1 MITDE
6 MTRGHHAALPLV
18 HLARHGETQ
27 WSRTGQHTGRT
38 DLPLTDGGIA
48 AAQSLGA
55 RLRSLQ
61 VERVFTSPLLRA
73 RQTCELAGFNEVAEV
88 DADLL
93 EWDYGDYEGRRTAD
107 IVLERPGWELFRDGS
122 PGGESPADIMHR
134 ADRLVGRLRHLDAP
148 VLLFSSGHILR
159 AIAVRWLGLP
169 LSVGAQLQ
177 LGTASLSR
185 LGYGHD
191 RTEPA
196 LHCWNDTSHLERSK

>member
-1 MITDE
+1 MITHE
-6 MTRGHHAALPLV
+6 TGRGHDAELPLV
-18 HLARHGETQ
+18 YLARHGETQ

-38 DLPLTDGGIA
+38 DLPLTDRGIA
-48 AAQSLGA
+48 AARALGA
-55 RLRSLQ
+55 RLRSLH

-73 RQTCELAGFNEVAEV
+73 RQTCELAGFNPVAKI

-93 EWDYGDYEGRRTAD
+93 EWDYGAYEGRRTAD

-122 PGGESPADIMHR
+122 PEGESPQNILHR
-134 ADRLVGRLRHLDAP
+134 ADRLIERLRCLDAP

-159 AIAVRWLGLP
+159 AIAVRWLSLP

-196 LHCWNDTSHLERSK
+196 LHLWNDTSHLERSK